1 MCDVVGM
8 PKLMGYAFALFP
20 MWPKLK
26 AAANAL
32 PYDLTIMADTE
43 ILGARAQQ
51 VRIPVLV
58 GGGAKSPE
66 ALKVAVRKVASAIPT
81 STTKWLEG
89 QTHNLGAVPAAAM
102 AMMKE
107 FFV

>member
-1 MCDVVGM
+1 V
-8 PKLMGYAFALFP
+8 A
-20 MWPKLK
+20 KLK

-32 PYDLTIMADTE
+32 PYDFTIMADTE

-89 QTHNLGAVPAAAM
+89 QIHNLGAVPAAAM
-102 AMMKE
+102 MKE
-107 FFV
+107 FLV

>member
-1 MCDVVGM
+1 
-8 PKLMGYAFALFP
+8 
-20 MWPKLK
+20 
-26 AAANAL
+26 
-32 PYDLTIMADTE
+32 
-43 ILGARAQQ
+43 

-102 AMMKE
+102 MKE

>member
-20 MWPKLK
+20 MWPK

-43 ILGARAQQ
+43 ILGARA
-51 VRIPVLV
+51 
-58 GGGAKSPE
+58 
-66 ALKVAVRKVASAIPT
+66 
-81 STTKWLEG
+81 
-89 QTHNLGAVPAAAM
+89 
-102 AMMKE
+102 
-107 FFV
+107 

>member
-8 PKLMGYAFALFP
+8 PKLTGYAFALFP

-26 AAANAL
+26 AEANAL

-89 QTHNLGAVPAAAM
+89 QTHNVGAVPAAAM
-102 AMMKE
+102 MKE